1 MRRSELPR
9 GACCVRLV
17 FTIVSTLFYRIYI
30 DLQSLFFSRQVWFQN
45 RRAKQRRE
53 EQQCIAVST
62 AQRKPITKSP
72 TDVNHR
78 LHTVEYL
85 PWSCQSTMYHHRP
98 TVQYTSPLDNI
109 VPRWTDF
116 YPYPSSLYQAYYK
129 PSTSSS
135 LMTPASS
142 FANYRWPL
150 ELIEQHR
157 AMIKQ
162 M

>member
-1 MRRSELPR
+1 MRKSNANDTSLN
-9 GACCVRLV
+9 
-17 FTIVSTLFYRIYI
+17 S
-30 DLQSLFFSRQVWFQN
+30 SLFFSRQVWFQN

-53 EQQCIAVST
+53 EQQCTAVST
-62 AQRKPITKSP
+62 SPGKPMPKFP
-72 TDVNHR
+72 TDPNHR

-85 PWSCQSTMYHHRP
+85 PWSCQSAMYHHRP
-98 TVQYTSPLDNI
+98 TVQYTSSLNNI
-109 VPRWTDF
+109 VPRWTNF

-129 PSTSSS
+129 PATSAS
-135 LMTPASS
+135 LMQTPASS

-162 M
+162 V